1 MSCVI
6 IGLVIV
12 AILLFLCLFI
22 GKWILNRRIRFI
34 AKYIGV
40 FCFQMKGAAVFD
52 KTVLRC
58 NHIVGIECFKKLKA
72 MRSCP

>member
-6 IGLVIV
+6 ISLVIV

-52 KTVLRC
+52 
-58 NHIVGIECFKKLKA
+58 
-72 MRSCP
+72 